1 MPCNE
6 EELNTT
12 VLIFLNKSWW
22 SVGKEGT
29 TLTCG
34 HHPQV
39 SVCREIF
46 HWQWRKIE
54 WNFPWR
60 AETWEGC
67 RLTPFDT
74 LVNVVPFLFHRSSR
88 VVLKKNGPLCKIPE
102 KLPKRRSP
110 ILSPSYKLRWRT
122 SGTWCKSVGWKCYRG
137 LTLMSNNLVL
147 YCPDCR
153 YLIRFTYVPVSTP
166 MSIFKE
172 TVRAV
177 ETLKGVRKLWESF
190 QEIVSFSLSSCQN
203 QVSRTC

>member
-6 EELNTT
+6 EGLNTT

-34 HHPQV
+34 HHSQV

-102 KLPKRRSP
+102 KLPKRRVP
-110 ILSPSYKLRWRT
+110 HINFDDVLQVHGANLSAENVTGAWLWWVITLSFTIQIVGISYAL
-122 SGTWCKSVGWKCYRG
+122 
-137 LTLMSNNLVL
+137 LT
-147 YCPDCR
+147 
-153 YLIRFTYVPVSTP
+153 YLFQRLWAFLTRLC
-166 MSIFKE
+166 E
-172 TVRAV
+172 L
-177 ETLKGVRKLWESF
+177 LKHWWELESF
-190 QEIVSFSLSSCQN
+190 GNRSKK
-203 QVSRTC
+203 